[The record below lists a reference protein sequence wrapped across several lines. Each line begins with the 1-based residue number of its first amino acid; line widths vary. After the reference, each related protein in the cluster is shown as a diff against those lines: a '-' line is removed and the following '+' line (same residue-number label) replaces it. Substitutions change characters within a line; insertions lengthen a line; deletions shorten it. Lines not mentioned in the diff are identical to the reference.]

1 MAAEKKGQVIVI
13 KKIYVTAGHHGGSW
27 KVALADF
34 MTAMMAFFL
43 VMWLLNQ
50 SEETKKA
57 VSDYFSSPSL
67 IEYNFQNFG
76 ATLSL
81 EKMFLD
87 LVNEPLSSFQTFLEP
102 MDKSPNLL
110 EMGSQKVVAAY
121 MADKLG
127 DLASSVSISA
137 DGLEFLIYDY
147 ELFTPGTAAT
157 KPNFSTTQSRIKAI
171 TSGLE
176 DSVIEIQSM
185 LFYES
190 VSGSDPALAKDTASR
205 RLQTLESMIRASTE
219 STSNDIYGAT
229 LVKPHRDW
237 VEGRGQRPTGLIKIV
252 IRQKEFRSNG
262 QKYRPLQQLFGSG
275 NVGMDV
281 YDTYLKD
288 RAKK

>member
-13 KKIYVTAGHHGGSW
+13 KKIYVNAGHHGGSW

-102 MDKSPNLL
+102 MDKTPNLL

-127 DLASSVSISA
+127 DLASSVNISA

-157 KPNFSTTQSRIKAI
+157 KPNFFVTQSRIKAI
-171 TSGLE
+171 TAGLE

-190 VSGSDPALAKDTASR
+190 VAGSDPTLAKDTASR
-205 RLQTLESMIRASTE
+205 RLQALESMIRASTD
-219 STSNDIYGAT
+219 SPSNDIYGAT
-229 LVKPHRDW
+229 LVKSHKDW
-237 VEGRGQRPTGLIKIV
+237 VEGRGQRPNGLIKIV
-252 IRQKEFRSNG
+252 IRQKEYRSDG

-281 YDTYLKD
+281 YDSYLKD